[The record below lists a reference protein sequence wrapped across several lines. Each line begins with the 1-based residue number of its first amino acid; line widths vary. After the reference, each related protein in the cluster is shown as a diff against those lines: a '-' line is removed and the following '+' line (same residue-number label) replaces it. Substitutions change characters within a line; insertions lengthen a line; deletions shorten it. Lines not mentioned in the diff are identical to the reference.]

1 MKNKLLFSL
10 VVVMI
15 LSGCRKEDPQMLTL
29 PQSEFSDITFEG
41 KEIVVSIVS
50 NTVWSVS
57 SDKEWCVVETASGN
71 GNGEVLLTV
80 KPNFSLESRTA
91 NISITSAQDT
101 KTVKLEQNLW
111 DVENYTFRLPVIFHV
126 LYNDPMTS
134 TQYVEPGWM
143 AEVLERVNMF
153 YHDGFDKNSVNMKL
167 EFVMA
172 THDPL
177 GGELSEHGVDRVK
190 IDTESINPDDFIYD
204 FWPNILWDLEKY
216 INVFVYHF
224 PEDKNGV
231 LGVSIRPYSEVAFPL
246 PGLEVVDFWPV
257 HSDVDYMH
265 GVSINS
271 RYIYSFN
278 HNENEPSLNFSDIS
292 VVLAHELG
300 HHLGLFHI
308 FTQTEEGGSCTDKDY
323 CADTPCYNRSEYEK
337 ILKEYLAINPNLDW
351 YEAME
356 FMKRTDCVTG
366 ETSKP
371 NNVMDY
377 MYSWQNRF
385 TPDQYARVRHVLTYS
400 PLIPGP
406 KIKPDA
412 KSINTKGD
420 RVLTPRFIE

>member
-15 LSGCRKEDPQMLTL
+15 LSGCRKEDPQVLTL
-29 PQSEFSDITFEG
+29 PQSEFGDITFEG
-41 KEIVVSIVS
+41 KELVVSVVS

-111 DVENYTFRLPVIFHV
+111 NVENYTFRLPVIFHV
-126 LYNDPMTS
+126 LYNDPMNE
-134 TQYVEPGWM
+134 TQYVRPGWM
-143 AEVLERVNMF
+143 AEVLERVNMY
-153 YHDGFDKNSVNMKL
+153 YHDGFDKNSVNMEL
-167 EFVMA
+167 GFVMA
-172 THDPL
+172 THDPA
-177 GGELSEHGVDRVK
+177 GGELPEHGVDRVK
-190 IDTESINPDDFIYD
+190 IETQVVNQYEYLLSRMDLLWDTER
-204 FWPNILWDLEKY
+204 Y
-216 INVFVYHF
+216 INIFLYKF
-224 PEDKNGV
+224 PENIHG
-231 LGVSIRPYSEVAFPL
+231 LGFSVFPYTEISQAL
-246 PGLEVVDFWPV
+246 PGTIILDFWPV
-257 HSDVDYMH
+257 HSDIDYLH
-265 GVSINS
+265 AISIDNKN
-271 RYIYSFN
+271 IYSSGQ
-278 HNENEPSLNFSDIS
+278 NENTNNLAQSDIC
-292 VVLAHELG
+292 VIIAHELG
-300 HHLGLFHI
+300 HYLGLYHI
-308 FTQTEEGGSCTDKDY
+308 FSEAKDESCTDSDY

-337 ILKEYLAINPNLDW
+337 MINEYFSSNPTFDW

-400 PLIPGP
+400 PLMPGP

-412 KSINTKGD
+412 KSLNTKGD